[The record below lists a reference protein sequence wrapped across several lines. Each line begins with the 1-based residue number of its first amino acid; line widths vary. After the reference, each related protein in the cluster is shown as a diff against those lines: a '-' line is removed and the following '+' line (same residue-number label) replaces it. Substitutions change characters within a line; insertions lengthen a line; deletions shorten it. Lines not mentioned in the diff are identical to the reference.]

1 MGDSPATRA
10 SLLVRIRD
18 ARDALAWSQFVEL
31 YAPIV
36 YGFARRH
43 GLQDADAADL
53 TQEVLRSVAVAI
65 RRFDY
70 DPQRGSFRG
79 WLFTVVRN
87 QLATFHGRQQRQCR
101 GSGDSAVQ
109 GILEG
114 QPAPDEDSEAEWR
127 RDYQRRLLAW
137 AAGQVRGT
145 VEDKTWQAFWRT
157 NVEGQS
163 ASDAARGLGMTV
175 AAVYMA
181 RSRVLAR
188 LKEQVRQAQGTLPW
202 LEETPDAC
210 EHHLS

>member
-1 MGDSPATRA
+1 MGDSPVTRA

-18 ARDALAWSQFVEL
+18 ARDTLAWSQFVEL
-31 YAPIV
+31 YAPLI
-36 YGFARRH
+36 YGFARRR

-53 TQEVLRSVAVAI
+53 TQEVLRSVSVAI

-87 QLATFHGRQQRQCR
+87 RLSTFLGQRQRQCR

-109 GILEG
+109 GLLEG
-114 QPAPDEDSEAEWR
+114 QLAPSDDSEAAWR
-127 RDYQRRLLAW
+127 QGYQRRLLAW
-137 AAGQVRGT
+137 AAQEVRGA

-163 ASDAARGLGMTV
+163 ARGVARELGMTV

-188 LKEQVRQAQGTLPW
+188 LKEQVRQVQGGLPW
-202 LEETPDAC
+202 LEEEPDA
-210 EHHLS
+210 

>member
-31 YAPIV
+31 YAPLV
-36 YGFARRH
+36 YGFVRRH

-53 TQEVLRSVAVAI
+53 TQEVLRSVSVAI

-79 WLFTVVRN
+79 WLFTVVSN
-87 QLATFHGRQQRQCR
+87 HLSTFLGRQQRQCR

-109 GILEG
+109 GLLEG
-114 QPAPDEDSEAEWR
+114 QPAPGEDAEAAWR
-127 RDYQRRLLAW
+127 QDYQRRLLAW
-137 AAGQVRGT
+137 AAREVRGT
-145 VEDKTWQAFWRT
+145 VEDRTWQAFWHT

-163 ASDAARGLGMTV
+163 ASDAARELGMTV

-202 LEETPDAC
+202 LEETPDA
-210 EHHLS
+210 